1 MGGDRQRAVGIYAIG
16 MAVLLVIFSFGGDNG
31 FIYLLSLL
39 GVPITSGVLAGLDL
53 IRFWH
58 AVLGCLAVVILDV
71 VFDEKRV
78 EDAVF
83 FAVLAVLMV
92 AISALARFVAR
103 WVSRRR
109 QRHEQGMPVPP
120 TG

>member
-1 MGGDRQRAVGIYAIG
+1 MLDRHRAVGLYAIG

-31 FIYLLSLL
+31 FVYLLSLL
-39 GVPITSGVLAGLDL
+39 GVPIAAGVLAGLDL

-71 VFDEKRV
+71 VFDETRM
-78 EDAVF
+78 EDAGF

-92 AISALARFVAR
+92 AISALARFVTR
-103 WVSRRR
+103 WVARRR
-109 QRHEQGMPVPP
+109 HRHDQVTGVRP

>member
-1 MGGDRQRAVGIYAIG
+1 MHDQQRAVLLYAGG
-16 MAVLLVIFSFGGDNG
+16 MVVLLAIFSLGGDNG
-31 FIYLLSLL
+31 FIYALSLL
-39 GVPITSGVLAGLDL
+39 GVPIAAGVLAGLGL

-78 EDAVF
+78 EDATF

-92 AISALARFVAR
+92 AVSAAAAFVTR
-103 WVSRRR
+103 WLVRRR
-109 QRHEQGMPVPP
+109 RRDGHGMQVPP